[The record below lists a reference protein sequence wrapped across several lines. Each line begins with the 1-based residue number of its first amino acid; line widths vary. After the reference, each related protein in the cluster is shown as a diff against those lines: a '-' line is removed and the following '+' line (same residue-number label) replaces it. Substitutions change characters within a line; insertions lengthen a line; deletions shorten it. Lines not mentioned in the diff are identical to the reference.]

1 MSNITLTI
9 PNDDH
14 IALRAFGKAL
24 EEMALAH
31 GAEPRKT
38 VGELSYKLNI
48 DTSEALERLN
58 GATGELMQA
67 APHMLDELRF
77 EGEELQ
83 GKRKEPEIDTTAQ
96 QVESLA
102 TIKPFEERLELL
114 DKALSKETPESLA
127 EKLQSYNLGPTT
139 DPTGIPWDERIH
151 SASKAL
157 NADGTWR
164 LRRKPKDMDE
174 AEWATF
180 VETVKLE
187 LSHAMESFDEQVIME
202 EDSLQRPLC
211 GIDPAHETIE
221 PPVTPPG
228 DDFHTDAGVVSEQTV
243 AGIPPLPVPPP
254 TDDWQSEVTHPE
266 TGDLCSVCM
275 KPQFSSPSG
284 VTCENGHGGA
294 PAYEKP
300 VPPPVV
306 VAPPVPVQAA
316 LSEGIARYGDAMSE
330 LAKNDGNVQW
340 DFPRLMTF
348 LTERHGK
355 IDVATVNTL
364 LAQDGMSSVQ
374 ELNAHPDKIG
384 PFVARVKAHL
394 GE

>member
-38 VGELSYKLNI
+38 TI
-48 DTSEALERLN
+48 DTSEATAVTEAL
-58 GATGELMQA
+58 QQS
-67 APHMLDELRF
+67 APQMMN
-77 EGEELQ
+77 
-83 GKRKEPEIDTTAQ
+83 EPEIDTTAQ

-102 TIKPFEERLELL
+102 TVKPFEERLGLL

-127 EKLQSYNLGPTT
+127 EKLQSYNPEPTA
-139 DPTGIPWDERIH
+139 DSTGTPWDERIH
-151 SASKAL
+151 STSKAL

-174 AEWATF
+174 AEWAAF
-180 VETVKLE
+180 VESVKNE
-187 LSHAMESFDEQVIME
+187 LMGVDEQDLKEFE
-202 EDSLQRPLC
+202 ECKQAIL
-211 GIDPAHETIE
+211 E

-228 DDFHTDAGVVSEQTV
+228 DDFHTDAGVVTEQTV
-243 AGIPPLPVPPP
+243 AGIP
-254 TDDWQSEVTHPE
+254 SI
-266 TGDLCSVCM
+266 
-275 KPQFSSPSG
+275 
-284 VTCENGHGGA
+284 
-294 PAYEKP
+294 P

-306 VAPPVPVQAA
+306 VAPPVPEFDDGVPFPPSGTVSPA
-316 LSEGIARYGDAMSE
+316 LERMADHS
-330 LAKNDGNVQW
+330 VW

-355 IDVATVNTL
+355 IDVTTVNTL
-364 LAQDGMSSVQ
+364 LAQDGMLSVQ

>member
-38 VGELSYKLNI
+38 TI
-48 DTSEALERLN
+48 DTSEA
-58 GATGELMQA
+58 TA
-67 APHMLDELRF
+67 APQMVN
-77 EGEELQ
+77 
-83 GKRKEPEIDTTAQ
+83 EPEIDTTAQ

-102 TIKPFEERLELL
+102 APMGDDEEQ
-114 DKALSKETPESLA
+114 APS
-127 EKLQSYNLGPTT
+127 TT
-139 DPTGIPWDERIH
+139 DSTGTPWDERIH
-151 SASKAL
+151 STSKAL

-174 AEWATF
+174 AEWAKYI
-180 VETVKLE
+180 EAVKTDVTD
-187 LSHAMESFDEQVIME
+187 SNDDSWDTDRRPGSGGNGGVGVGESD
-202 EDSLQRPLC
+202 D
-211 GIDPAHETIE
+211 IE

-228 DDFHTDAGVVSEQTV
+228 DDFHTDAGVVTEQTV

-254 TDDWQSEVTHPE
+254 
-266 TGDLCSVCM
+266 
-275 KPQFSSPSG
+275 
-284 VTCENGHGGA
+284 
-294 PAYEKP
+294 
-300 VPPPVV
+300 VV
-306 VAPPVPVQAA
+306 VAPPVT
-316 LSEGIARYGDAMSE
+316 E
-330 LAKNDGNVQW
+330 W
-340 DFPRLMTF
+340 DFPRLMTL
-348 LTERHGK
+348 LTERYGK

-364 LAQDGMSSVQ
+364 LAQDGMLSVQ

>member
-38 VGELSYKLNI
+38 IGELSYKLNV
-48 DTSEALERLN
+48 DTSKATAALERLN
-58 GATGELMQA
+58 NVITEH
-67 APHMLDELRF
+67 PHVEV
-77 EGEELQ
+77 
-83 GKRKEPEIDTTAQ
+83 DTTAQ

-102 TIKPFEERLELL
+102 AL
-114 DKALSKETPESLA
+114 DNDSPIITVNPTCHALSNEE
-127 EKLQSYNLGPTT
+127 LQERGFDS
-139 DPTGIPWDERIH
+139 TGTPWDERIH

-174 AEWATF
+174 LEWSDYVSMIKADLQYPVECGGEKEESAGGNSEF
-180 VETVKLE
+180 VVDPYDTYEEGE
-187 LSHAMESFDEQVIME
+187 LPPVVAV
-202 EDSLQRPLC
+202 
-211 GIDPAHETIE
+211 E

-228 DDFHTDAGVVSEQTV
+228 DDFHTDADVVTEQTI

-306 VAPPVPVQAA
+306 VAPEVTT
-316 LSEGIARYGDAMSE
+316 
-330 LAKNDGNVQW
+330 W

>member
-1 MSNITLTI
+1 MSSITLTI

-31 GAEPRKT
+31 GAPLQLKINE
-38 VGELSYKLNI
+38 
-48 DTSEALERLN
+48 EALSKALD
-58 GATGELMQA
+58 ELQQA
-67 APHMLDELRF
+67 APRMMQELHC
-77 EGEELQ
+77 EGDELQ
-83 GKRKEPEIDTTAQ
+83 GKRKEPEVDTTTQ

-102 TIKPFEERLELL
+102 S
-114 DKALSKETPESLA
+114 AESLTD
-127 EKLQSYNLGPTT
+127 KLNRLFIDEGDINPTT
-139 DPTGIPWDERIH
+139 DSTGTPWDERIH
-151 SASKAL
+151 STSKAL

-174 AEWATF
+174 SEWAALI
-180 VETVKLE
+180 ESVKLE
-187 LSHAMESFDEQVIME
+187 LTHGEEIREAMDKAEHGEAVYYTSEEAEQKME
-202 EDSLQRPLC
+202 EFKESVRQSV
-211 GIDPAHETIE
+211 E

-228 DDFHTDAGVVSEQTV
+228 DDFHTDADVVTEQTV

-294 PAYEKP
+294 PSYEKP

-306 VAPPVPVQAA
+306 VAPPVPEVT
-316 LSEGIARYGDAMSE
+316 E
-330 LAKNDGNVQW
+330 W

>member
-24 EEMALAH
+24 EEIALAH
-31 GAEPRKT
+31 GAEPRMT
-38 VGELSYKLNI
+38 NVGELSYKLNI
-48 DTSEALERLN
+48 DTTEALERLRA
-58 GATGELMQA
+58 ATETLQQA
-67 APHMLDELRF
+67 APQTM
-77 EGEELQ
+77 GEP
-83 GKRKEPEIDTTAQ
+83 KVDTTSQ

-102 TIKPFEERLELL
+102 APMGD
-114 DKALSKETPESLA
+114 DKEQAPS
-127 EKLQSYNLGPTT
+127 TT
-139 DPTGIPWDERIH
+139 DSTGTPWDERIH

-174 AEWATF
+174 AEWTAF
-180 VETVKLE
+180 VEGIKACYEVDNSPVQQAEQPFTCEQQPINLDHVSIEPTREEVDE
-187 LSHAMESFDEQVIME
+187 LIEASNKM
-202 EDSLQRPLC
+202 L
-211 GIDPAHETIE
+211 E
-221 PPVTPPG
+221 PPVTHQNPVYMYQESRNVYALGRSEEEIAEYETKGYVRHTQEQYDAWEGPNTADEG
-228 DDFHTDAGVVSEQTV
+228 DDHHTDAGVVTEQTV

-254 TDDWQSEVTHPE
+254 VALPGSTGATDLLP
-266 TGDLCSVCM
+266 
-275 KPQFSSPSG
+275 
-284 VTCENGHGGA
+284 
-294 PAYEKP
+294 
-300 VPPPVV
+300 PPPVGTV
-306 VAPPVPVQAA
+306 VTQPT
-316 LSEGIARYGDAMSE
+316 
-330 LAKNDGNVQW
+330 W

-364 LAQDGMSSVQ
+364 LAQDGMLSVQ

>member
-48 DTSEALERLN
+48 DTSAATAALERLN
-58 GATGELMQA
+58 AATGELMQA
-67 APHMLDELRF
+67 APQMM
-77 EGEELQ
+77 GEA
-83 GKRKEPEIDTTAQ
+83 EIDTTAQ
-96 QVESLA
+96 QVESLSA
-102 TIKPFEERLELL
+102 PMVDDEEQ
-114 DKALSKETPESLA
+114 TP
-127 EKLQSYNLGPTT
+127 PTT
-139 DPTGIPWDERIH
+139 DSTGTPWDERIH

-174 AEWATF
+174 EQWVAF

-187 LSHAMESFDEQVIME
+187 LNHGEEIREAMDKAERGEAIYYTSEEAEQKMDEFKESVRQ
-202 EDSLQRPLC
+202 S
-211 GIDPAHETIE
+211 IE

-228 DDFHTDAGVVSEQTV
+228 DDFHTDADVVTEQTV
-243 AGIPPLPVPPP
+243 VGIPPL
-254 TDDWQSEVTHPE
+254 
-266 TGDLCSVCM
+266 
-275 KPQFSSPSG
+275 
-284 VTCENGHGGA
+284 
-294 PAYEKP
+294 P

-306 VAPPVPVQAA
+306 VAPPVPEVV
-316 LSEGIARYGDAMSE
+316 E
-330 LAKNDGNVQW
+330 W

>member
-1 MSNITLTI
+1 MTNLITLTI

-31 GAEPRKT
+31 GAEPRKIT
-38 VGELSYKLNI
+38 I
-48 DTSEALERLN
+48 DTSEAT
-58 GATGELMQA
+58 AVT
-67 APHMLDELRF
+67 DELV
-77 EGEELQ
+77 Q
-83 GKRKEPEIDTTAQ
+83 TAPQMMDEPEVDTTAQ

-102 TIKPFEERLELL
+102 PRDGRSIELTREMVELCIPVKP
-114 DKALSKETPESLA
+114 DIDP
-127 EKLQSYNLGPTT
+127 PTT
-139 DPTGIPWDERIH
+139 DSTGTPWDERIH
-151 SASKAL
+151 STSKAL

-174 AEWATF
+174 EQWAATIQR
-180 VETVKLE
+180 VQDE
-187 LSHAMESFDEQVIME
+187 LRFPQEPVPVTPSGEELCIDEGCDHHGTPHICVT
-202 EDSLQRPLC
+202 P
-211 GIDPAHETIE
+211 E
-221 PPVTPPG
+221 PHVTPPG
-228 DDFHTDAGVVSEQTV
+228 DDFHTDTSVVTEQTV
-243 AGIPPLPVPPP
+243 AGIPPI
-254 TDDWQSEVTHPE
+254 
-266 TGDLCSVCM
+266 
-275 KPQFSSPSG
+275 
-284 VTCENGHGGA
+284 
-294 PAYEKP
+294 P

-306 VAPPVPVQAA
+306 VAPPVPEVT
-316 LSEGIARYGDAMSE
+316 E
-330 LAKNDGNVQW
+330 W

>member
-31 GAEPRKT
+31 GAEPMEETLVRAR
-38 VGELSYKLNI
+38 VGEEEIEYLTR
-48 DTSEALERLN
+48 DAVAARLRV
-58 GATGELMQA
+58 ATEELQQA
-67 APHMLDELRF
+67 APRMIQELRF
-77 EGEELQ
+77 EGEELH
-83 GKRKEPEIDTTAQ
+83 GKRKEPEVDSTAQ
-96 QVESLA
+96 QVESLSN
-102 TIKPFEERLELL
+102 KREEFEQIVDDVKVAASEFLNVPSHVLTGQE
-114 DKALSKETPESLA
+114 APS
-127 EKLQSYNLGPTT
+127 TT
-139 DPTGIPWDERIH
+139 DKTGTPWDERIH

-174 AEWATF
+174 AEWTAF
-180 VETVKLE
+180 VESVKGELHTQTPVMTDEEVKVLE
-187 LSHAMESFDEQVIME
+187 SVSIEPTRGEVDELIEASNKM
-202 EDSLQRPLC
+202 L
-211 GIDPAHETIE
+211 E
-221 PPVTPPG
+221 PPVTHQNPVYMYQKSRNVYALGRSEEEIAEYETKGYVRHTQEQYDAWEGPTVTDEG
-228 DDFHTDAGVVSEQTV
+228 DDFHTDADVVTEQTV

-254 TDDWQSEVTHPE
+254 
-266 TGDLCSVCM
+266 
-275 KPQFSSPSG
+275 
-284 VTCENGHGGA
+284 
-294 PAYEKP
+294 
-300 VPPPVV
+300 PVV
-306 VAPPVPVQAA
+306 VAPPVPEVV
-316 LSEGIARYGDAMSE
+316 E
-330 LAKNDGNVQW
+330 W

-355 IDVATVNTL
+355 IDVATVNML

>member
-48 DTSEALERLN
+48 DTSEATAALERLN

-67 APHMLDELRF
+67 APQMMDDLRF
-77 EGEELQ
+77 EGEELH
-83 GKRKEPEIDTTAQ
+83 GKRKEPEVDTTAQ

-102 TIKPFEERLELL
+102 APMVDDEEQ
-114 DKALSKETPESLA
+114 TP
-127 EKLQSYNLGPTT
+127 PTT
-139 DPTGIPWDERIH
+139 DSTGTPWDERIH

-157 NADGTWR
+157 NSDGTWR

-174 AEWATF
+174 AEWAALIESVKGELHTQTPVMTDEEVKALES
-180 VETVKLE
+180 VEIGEPTREEVDE
-187 LSHAMESFDEQVIME
+187 LIEASNKM
-202 EDSLQRPLC
+202 L
-211 GIDPAHETIE
+211 E

-228 DDFHTDAGVVSEQTV
+228 DDFHTDAAVVTEQTV

-254 TDDWQSEVTHPE
+254 
-266 TGDLCSVCM
+266 
-275 KPQFSSPSG
+275 
-284 VTCENGHGGA
+284 
-294 PAYEKP
+294 
-300 VPPPVV
+300 VV
-306 VAPPVPVQAA
+306 VAPPVPEVTA
-316 LSEGIARYGDAMSE
+316 
-330 LAKNDGNVQW
+330 W

>member
-31 GAEPRKT
+31 GAPLRVNPHVNVEKLRETMGNAEPT
-38 VGELSYKLNI
+38 HI
-48 DTSEALERLN
+48 I
-58 GATGELMQA
+58 
-67 APHMLDELRF
+67 
-77 EGEELQ
+77 
-83 GKRKEPEIDTTAQ
+83 PEVDTTAQ
-96 QVESLA
+96 QVESLGA
-102 TIKPFEERLELL
+102 THIITEQKLVGDPEPVGDGNFSQGYIATVEEI
-114 DKALSKETPESLA
+114 A
-127 EKLQSYNLGPTT
+127 
-139 DPTGIPWDERIH
+139 DPVDSTGTPWDERIH

-174 AEWATF
+174 AEWSDYVSMIKADLQYP
-180 VETVKLE
+180 VECGGEGKEIDEPTREEVDE
-187 LSHAMESFDEQVIME
+187 LIEASNKM
-202 EDSLQRPLC
+202 L
-211 GIDPAHETIE
+211 E
-221 PPVTPPG
+221 PPVTHQNPVYMYQESRNVYALGRSEEEIAEYETKGYVRHTQEQYNAWEGPTVADEG
-228 DDFHTDAGVVSEQTV
+228 DDFHTDTGVVTEQTV

-254 TDDWQSEVTHPE
+254 
-266 TGDLCSVCM
+266 
-275 KPQFSSPSG
+275 
-284 VTCENGHGGA
+284 
-294 PAYEKP
+294 
-300 VPPPVV
+300 VV
-306 VAPPVPVQAA
+306 VAPPVT
-316 LSEGIARYGDAMSE
+316 E
-330 LAKNDGNVQW
+330 W

>member
-48 DTSEALERLN
+48 DTTEATAALERLC
-58 GATGELMQA
+58 ATT
-67 APHMLDELRF
+67 
-77 EGEELQ
+77 EELLMT
-83 GKRKEPEIDTTAQ
+83 EPEIDTTAQ

-102 TIKPFEERLELL
+102 VPMDDNEEQV
-114 DKALSKETPESLA
+114 P
-127 EKLQSYNLGPTT
+127 PTT
-139 DPTGIPWDERIH
+139 DSTGTPWDERIH
-151 SASKAL
+151 STSKAL
-157 NADGTWR
+157 NVDGTWR

-174 AEWATF
+174 AEWAALI
-180 VETVKLE
+180 ESVKGELHTQTPAMTDEEIKTLE
-187 LSHAMESFDEQVIME
+187 SVSIGEPTREEVDELIEASNKMLEPPVTPPGDESWDT
-202 EDSLQRPLC
+202 DRRP
-211 GIDPAHETIE
+211 GSGGNGGVGVGESDDVE

-228 DDFHTDAGVVSEQTV
+228 DDFHTDAGVVTEQTV

-254 TDDWQSEVTHPE
+254 
-266 TGDLCSVCM
+266 
-275 KPQFSSPSG
+275 
-284 VTCENGHGGA
+284 
-294 PAYEKP
+294 
-300 VPPPVV
+300 VV
-306 VAPPVPVQAA
+306 VAPPVT
-316 LSEGIARYGDAMSE
+316 E
-330 LAKNDGNVQW
+330 W

-355 IDVATVNTL
+355 IDVAIVNTL

>member
-1 MSNITLTI
+1 MTNIITLTI

-31 GAEPRKT
+31 GAEPRNTT
-38 VGELSYKLNI
+38 VGELTYKLNI

-58 GATGELMQA
+58 AATGELMQA
-67 APHMLDELRF
+67 APRMMDDLRIDGTA
-77 EGEELQ
+77 EIH
-83 GKRKEPEIDTTAQ
+83 GKRKEPEIDTTTQ
-96 QVESLA
+96 QVESLVSTSTSFWKA
-102 TIKPFEERLELL
+102 QDPAKLEEMS
-114 DKALSKETPESLA
+114 DAGMDESGA
-127 EKLQSYNLGPTT
+127 PPST
-139 DPTGIPWDERIH
+139 DSTGTPWDERIH
-151 SASKAL
+151 STSKAL

-174 AEWATF
+174 LEWSDYVSMIKADLQYP
-180 VETVKLE
+180 VECGGEGEEIGEPTREEVDE
-187 LSHAMESFDEQVIME
+187 LIEASNNM
-202 EDSLQRPLC
+202 L
-211 GIDPAHETIE
+211 E

-228 DDFHTDAGVVSEQTV
+228 DDFHTDADVVTEQTV

-254 TDDWQSEVTHPE
+254 
-266 TGDLCSVCM
+266 
-275 KPQFSSPSG
+275 
-284 VTCENGHGGA
+284 
-294 PAYEKP
+294 
-300 VPPPVV
+300 VV
-306 VAPPVPVQAA
+306 VAPPVT
-316 LSEGIARYGDAMSE
+316 E
-330 LAKNDGNVQW
+330 W

-364 LAQDGMSSVQ
+364 LAQDGMLSVQ

>member
-24 EEMALAH
+24 EEIALAH

-48 DTSEALERLN
+48 DTSEATAALERLN

-67 APHMLDELRF
+67 APRMMDELRID
-77 EGEELQ
+77 GAAELH

-96 QVESLA
+96 QVESLVERIEENLEVA
-102 TIKPFEERLELL
+102 EQPFQGEVV
-114 DKALSKETPESLA
+114 
-127 EKLQSYNLGPTT
+127 PTT
-139 DPTGIPWDERIH
+139 DSTGTPWDERIH

-174 AEWATF
+174 TEWTAF
-180 VETVKLE
+180 VESVKLE
-187 LSHAMESFDEQVIME
+187 VNHGEEIREAMDKSERGDAVYYTSEEAEQKMDEFKESVRQSV
-202 EDSLQRPLC
+202 
-211 GIDPAHETIE
+211 E
-221 PPVTPPG
+221 PPVTPTG
-228 DDFHTDAGVVSEQTV
+228 DDFHTDTDVVTEQTV

-254 TDDWQSEVTHPE
+254 
-266 TGDLCSVCM
+266 
-275 KPQFSSPSG
+275 
-284 VTCENGHGGA
+284 
-294 PAYEKP
+294 
-300 VPPPVV
+300 VV
-306 VAPPVPVQAA
+306 VVPPVPEVTT
-316 LSEGIARYGDAMSE
+316 
-330 LAKNDGNVQW
+330 W

>member
-1 MSNITLTI
+1 MNNITLTI
-9 PNDDH
+9 PNDDTT
-14 IALRAFGKAL
+14 ALHHFGKAL
-24 EEMALAH
+24 IEIASAKEGH
-31 GAEPRKT
+31 RVDVT
-38 VGELSYKLNI
+38 VTPLVIST
-48 DTSEALERLN
+48 DV
-58 GATGELMQA
+58 
-67 APHMLDELRF
+67 
-77 EGEELQ
+77 
-83 GKRKEPEIDTTAQ
+83 KEPEIDTTAQ

-102 TIKPFEERLELL
+102 TVKPFEERLELL

-127 EKLQSYNLGPTT
+127 EKLQSYNPEPTT
-139 DPTGIPWDERIH
+139 DSTGTPWDERIH
-151 SASKAL
+151 STSKAL

-174 AEWATF
+174 AEWSVY
-180 VETVKLE
+180 VEGIKACYEIDDSPVQQVEQPFTCEQQPINLDHMSIEPTREEVDE
-187 LSHAMESFDEQVIME
+187 LIEASNKM
-202 EDSLQRPLC
+202 L
-211 GIDPAHETIE
+211 E

-228 DDFHTDAGVVSEQTV
+228 DDFHTDADVVTEQTV

-254 TDDWQSEVTHPE
+254 
-266 TGDLCSVCM
+266 
-275 KPQFSSPSG
+275 
-284 VTCENGHGGA
+284 
-294 PAYEKP
+294 
-300 VPPPVV
+300 PVV
-306 VAPPVPVQAA
+306 VAPPVPEVTT
-316 LSEGIARYGDAMSE
+316 
-330 LAKNDGNVQW
+330 W

>member
-1 MSNITLTI
+1 MTNLITLTI

-48 DTSEALERLN
+48 DASEATAALERLN

-67 APHMLDELRF
+67 APQMM
-77 EGEELQ
+77 G
-83 GKRKEPEIDTTAQ
+83 EPEVDTTAQ

-102 TIKPFEERLELL
+102 APMVDDEEQ
-114 DKALSKETPESLA
+114 TP
-127 EKLQSYNLGPTT
+127 PTT
-139 DPTGIPWDERIH
+139 TDSTGTPWDERIH
-151 SASKAL
+151 STSKAL

-174 AEWATF
+174 EEWAATIQR
-180 VETVKLE
+180 VQDE
-187 LSHAMESFDEQVIME
+187 LRFPQEPVPVTPSGEELCIDEGCDHHGTPHICVT
-202 EDSLQRPLC
+202 P
-211 GIDPAHETIE
+211 E

-228 DDFHTDAGVVSEQTV
+228 DDFHTDAAVVTEQTV
-243 AGIPPLPVPPP
+243 AGIPPI
-254 TDDWQSEVTHPE
+254 
-266 TGDLCSVCM
+266 
-275 KPQFSSPSG
+275 
-284 VTCENGHGGA
+284 
-294 PAYEKP
+294 P

-306 VAPPVPVQAA
+306 VAPPVPEVT
-316 LSEGIARYGDAMSE
+316 E
-330 LAKNDGNVQW
+330 W

>member
-31 GAEPRKT
+31 GAEPMEETLVRAR
-38 VGELSYKLNI
+38 VGEEEIEYLTR
-48 DTSEALERLN
+48 DAVAARLRV
-58 GATGELMQA
+58 ATEELQQA
-67 APHMLDELRF
+67 APRMIQELRF
-77 EGEELQ
+77 EGEELH
-83 GKRKEPEIDTTAQ
+83 GKRKEPEVDSTAQ
-96 QVESLA
+96 QVESLSN
-102 TIKPFEERLELL
+102 KREEFEQIVDDVKVAASEFLNVPSHVLTGQE
-114 DKALSKETPESLA
+114 APS
-127 EKLQSYNLGPTT
+127 TT
-139 DPTGIPWDERIH
+139 DKTGTPWDERIH

-174 AEWATF
+174 AEWATL
-180 VETVKLE
+180 VESVKAE
-187 LSHAMESFDEQVIME
+187 LSHVMESFDEQVIME

-211 GIDPAHETIE
+211 DIDPAHETAE

-228 DDFHTDAGVVSEQTV
+228 DDFHTDAGAVTEQTV
-243 AGIPPLPVPPP
+243 VGIPPI
-254 TDDWQSEVTHPE
+254 
-266 TGDLCSVCM
+266 
-275 KPQFSSPSG
+275 
-284 VTCENGHGGA
+284 
-294 PAYEKP
+294 P

-306 VAPPVPVQAA
+306 VAPPVPEVT
-316 LSEGIARYGDAMSE
+316 E
-330 LAKNDGNVQW
+330 W

>member
-1 MSNITLTI
+1 MTNLITLTI

-38 VGELSYKLNI
+38 VGELSYKIDI
-48 DTSEALERLN
+48 DTSEATAALERLRA
-58 GATGELMQA
+58 AT
-67 APHMLDELRF
+67 
-77 EGEELQ
+77 EELLMT
-83 GKRKEPEIDTTAQ
+83 EPEIDTTAQ

-102 TIKPFEERLELL
+102 QRQQPLGEDFEKVLTEN
-114 DKALSKETPESLA
+114 LSNLYVESV
-127 EKLQSYNLGPTT
+127 PTT
-139 DPTGIPWDERIH
+139 DSTGTPWDERIH
-151 SASKAL
+151 STSKAL

-174 AEWATF
+174 AEWAA
-180 VETVKLE
+180 TVQRVQDE
-187 LSHAMESFDEQVIME
+187 LRFPQEPVPVTPSGEELCIDEGCDHHGTPHICVT
-202 EDSLQRPLC
+202 P
-211 GIDPAHETIE
+211 E
-221 PPVTPPG
+221 PSVTPPG
-228 DDFHTDAGVVSEQTV
+228 DDFHTDADVVTEQTV

-254 TDDWQSEVTHPE
+254 
-266 TGDLCSVCM
+266 
-275 KPQFSSPSG
+275 
-284 VTCENGHGGA
+284 
-294 PAYEKP
+294 
-300 VPPPVV
+300 VV
-306 VAPPVPVQAA
+306 VAPPVA
-316 LSEGIARYGDAMSE
+316 E
-330 LAKNDGNVQW
+330 W

>member
-1 MSNITLTI
+1 MTNLITLTI

-38 VGELSYKLNI
+38 TI
-48 DTSEALERLN
+48 DTSEALESLQP
-58 GATGELMQA
+58 AT
-67 APHMLDELRF
+67 
-77 EGEELQ
+77 EEDM
-83 GKRKEPEIDTTAQ
+83 KRMRETCEIDTTAQ

-102 TIKPFEERLELL
+102 VPMGNDKEQAPSTI
-114 DKALSKETPESLA
+114 DS
-127 EKLQSYNLGPTT
+127 
-139 DPTGIPWDERIH
+139 TGTPWDERIH
-151 SASKAL
+151 STSKAL

-174 AEWATF
+174 LEWSDYVSMIKADLQYPVECGGEKEESAGGDSEKNEQNSNENNNITPAE
-180 VETVKLE
+180 
-187 LSHAMESFDEQVIME
+187 
-202 EDSLQRPLC
+202 
-211 GIDPAHETIE
+211 IE

-228 DDFHTDAGVVSEQTV
+228 DDYQTDTDVVSEQTV
-243 AGIPPLPVPPP
+243 AGIPPL
-254 TDDWQSEVTHPE
+254 
-266 TGDLCSVCM
+266 
-275 KPQFSSPSG
+275 
-284 VTCENGHGGA
+284 
-294 PAYEKP
+294 P

-330 LAKNDGNVQW
+330 LAKNDGDVQW

>member
-38 VGELSYKLNI
+38 IGEMTYKLNI
-48 DTSEALERLN
+48 DTTEATAALERLN
-58 GATGELMQA
+58 GAIGELMQA
-67 APHMLDELRF
+67 APQMMDDLRF
-77 EGEELQ
+77 EGEELH
-83 GKRKEPEIDTTAQ
+83 GKRKEPEVDTTAQ

-102 TIKPFEERLELL
+102 VLMGDDEVQVS
-114 DKALSKETPESLA
+114 DA
-127 EKLQSYNLGPTT
+127 TT
-139 DPTGIPWDERIH
+139 DSTGAPWDERIH

-174 AEWATF
+174 AEWTAF
-180 VETVKLE
+180 VESVKGELHTQTPVMTDEEVKVLE
-187 LSHAMESFDEQVIME
+187 SVSIEPTRGEVDELIEASNKM
-202 EDSLQRPLC
+202 L
-211 GIDPAHETIE
+211 E
-221 PPVTPPG
+221 PPVTHQNPVYMYQKSRNVYALGRSEEEIAEYETKGYVRHTQEQYDAWEGPTVTDEG
-228 DDFHTDAGVVSEQTV
+228 DDFHTDAGVVTEQTV
-243 AGIPPLPVPPP
+243 VGIPPI
-254 TDDWQSEVTHPE
+254 
-266 TGDLCSVCM
+266 
-275 KPQFSSPSG
+275 
-284 VTCENGHGGA
+284 
-294 PAYEKP
+294 P

-306 VAPPVPVQAA
+306 VVPPVT
-316 LSEGIARYGDAMSE
+316 E
-330 LAKNDGNVQW
+330 W

-355 IDVATVNTL
+355 IDVATVNML

-384 PFVARVKAHL
+384 PFVTRVKAYL

>member
-48 DTSEALERLN
+48 DTSEATAALERLN
-58 GATGELMQA
+58 DATCELIQA
-67 APHMLDELRF
+67 APHMLDELRLDGAA
-77 EGEELQ
+77 EIH

-96 QVESLA
+96 QVESLSA
-102 TIKPFEERLELL
+102 PMVDDEEQ
-114 DKALSKETPESLA
+114 AP
-127 EKLQSYNLGPTT
+127 PTT
-139 DPTGIPWDERIH
+139 DSTGTPWDERIH

-174 AEWATF
+174 AEWAAF
-180 VETVKLE
+180 VESVKGE
-187 LSHAMESFDEQVIME
+187 LHTQTPVVTNEEVKTPNPVEIDEPTRE
-202 EDSLQRPLC
+202 EVDNV
-211 GIDPAHETIE
+211 E

-228 DDFHTDAGVVSEQTV
+228 DDFHTDAGVVTEQTV
-243 AGIPPLPVPPP
+243 VGIPPI
-254 TDDWQSEVTHPE
+254 
-266 TGDLCSVCM
+266 
-275 KPQFSSPSG
+275 
-284 VTCENGHGGA
+284 
-294 PAYEKP
+294 P

-306 VAPPVPVQAA
+306 VVPPVPEVA
-316 LSEGIARYGDAMSE
+316 E
-330 LAKNDGNVQW
+330 W

-355 IDVATVNTL
+355 IDVATVNAL

-374 ELNAHPDKIG
+374 ELNVHSDKIG
-384 PFVARVKAHL
+384 PFVTRVKAYL

>member
-48 DTSEALERLN
+48 DTTEATAALERLRA
-58 GATGELMQA
+58 AT
-67 APHMLDELRF
+67 
-77 EGEELQ
+77 EELLMT
-83 GKRKEPEIDTTAQ
+83 EPEIDTTAQ

-102 TIKPFEERLELL
+102 VPMGDNEEQAPLTA
-114 DKALSKETPESLA
+114 DS
-127 EKLQSYNLGPTT
+127 
-139 DPTGIPWDERIH
+139 TGTPWDERIH
-151 SASKAL
+151 STSKAL

-174 AEWATF
+174 AEWAAF
-180 VETVKLE
+180 VESVKAESHTQTPVMTDEEVKALKPVEIGEPTREEVDE
-187 LSHAMESFDEQVIME
+187 LIEASNKM
-202 EDSLQRPLC
+202 L
-211 GIDPAHETIE
+211 E

-228 DDFHTDAGVVSEQTV
+228 DDFHTDTDVVTEQTV

-254 TDDWQSEVTHPE
+254 
-266 TGDLCSVCM
+266 
-275 KPQFSSPSG
+275 
-284 VTCENGHGGA
+284 
-294 PAYEKP
+294 
-300 VPPPVV
+300 VV
-306 VAPPVPVQAA
+306 VAPPVT
-316 LSEGIARYGDAMSE
+316 E
-330 LAKNDGNVQW
+330 W

-364 LAQDGMSSVQ
+364 LAQDGMLSVQ

>member
-31 GAEPRKT
+31 GAPLRVNPHVDVEKLRETMENAEPT
-38 VGELSYKLNI
+38 YIV
-48 DTSEALERLN
+48 
-58 GATGELMQA
+58 
-67 APHMLDELRF
+67 
-77 EGEELQ
+77 
-83 GKRKEPEIDTTAQ
+83 PEVDTTAQ
-96 QVESLA
+96 QVESLGA
-102 TIKPFEERLELL
+102 THIITEQKLVGDPVPVGDGNFSQGYVATVEEI
-114 DKALSKETPESLA
+114 A
-127 EKLQSYNLGPTT
+127 
-139 DPTGIPWDERIH
+139 DPVDSTGTPWDERIH
-151 SASKAL
+151 STSKAL

-174 AEWATF
+174 AQWAAF
-180 VETVKLE
+180 VESVKGELHTQTPVMTDEEVKTLE
-187 LSHAMESFDEQVIME
+187 PVEIGEPTREEVDELIEASNKM
-202 EDSLQRPLC
+202 L
-211 GIDPAHETIE
+211 E

-228 DDFHTDAGVVSEQTV
+228 DDEQTV
-243 AGIPPLPVPPP
+243 AGIPPLPVPQLGGSSGHSSQSTPYKLVGSGDDLSSGSGMGIPP
-254 TDDWQSEVTHPE
+254 
-266 TGDLCSVCM
+266 L
-275 KPQFSSPSG
+275 
-284 VTCENGHGGA
+284 
-294 PAYEKP
+294 P

-306 VAPPVPVQAA
+306 VAPPVPEFDDGVPFPPSGTVSPA
-316 LSEGIARYGDAMSE
+316 LERMADHTT
-330 LAKNDGNVQW
+330 W

-374 ELNAHPDKIG
+374 ELNAHPGKIG